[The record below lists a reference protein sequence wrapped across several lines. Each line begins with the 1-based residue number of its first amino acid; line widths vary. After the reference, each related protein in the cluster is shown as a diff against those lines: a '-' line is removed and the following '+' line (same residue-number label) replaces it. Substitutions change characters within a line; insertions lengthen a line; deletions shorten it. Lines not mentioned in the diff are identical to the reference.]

1 MLDKLFGFAKG
12 LREVNAGQDVV
23 RTGRIVSSRSKWGLA
38 FVLFVLVYMI
48 DQGSK
53 WLVEHAMTLGQ
64 RIEVIPGVFRWF
76 YILNP
81 GAAFSFG
88 EGHTWVFTV
97 IQAVAA
103 VIVVTALMRA
113 RSLWWVVSLACLLG
127 GILGNLTD
135 RLFRAPGFAIGH
147 VVDFISVGNF
157 AIFNIADSAIC
168 LAMAAIIIMTV
179 AGLKLDGTFEK
190 SASTSEEK

>member
-1 MLDKLFGFAKG
+1 MLDKLFGLAKG
-12 LREVNAGQDVV
+12 WRDVNAEQGSV
-23 RTGRIVSSRSKWGLA
+23 RTGRSVSTRSQWILA
-38 FVLFVLVYMI
+38 AALCALVYAM

-53 WLVEHAMTLGQ
+53 WFVEHTMTLGQ
-64 RIEVIPGVFRWF
+64 RIDVIPGIFRWF

-88 EGHTWVFTV
+88 EGHTWVFTL

-103 VIVVTALMRA
+103 VIVGTALMRA
-113 RSLWWVVSLACLLG
+113 RSLWWLISLACLLG

-135 RLFRAPGFAIGH
+135 RLFRPPGFAVGH

-168 LAMAAIIIMTV
+168 VAMAAIIIMTTI
-179 AGLKLDGTFEK
+179 GLKLDGTYEK
-190 SASTSEEK
+190 SKTPEEKK